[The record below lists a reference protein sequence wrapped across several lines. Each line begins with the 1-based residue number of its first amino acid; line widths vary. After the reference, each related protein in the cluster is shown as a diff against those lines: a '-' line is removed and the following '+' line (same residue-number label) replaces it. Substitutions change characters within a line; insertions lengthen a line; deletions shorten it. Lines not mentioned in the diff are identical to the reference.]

1 MSEAF
6 DIGPLSWVKDEI
18 DQSLKKVMDNFIVVT
33 EHPEDYASLRFT
45 LAHLYQVSG
54 ALDMV
59 GLEGCKRYCTE
70 IEKLTAKIEKGLM
83 PATTALME
91 ELMLAVQTLSQY
103 LQDLLNG
110 APDTPI
116 RFFESLQHLVALQGE
131 TIEITDLFYPDT
143 SISPPKDLLTNQLS
157 ETALPIFIGE
167 QRSVFQKSLLD
178 WLMTKDEKALERM
191 KNALLNVQTVQQ
203 KKSQKSLWW
212 AATAFAESLSQEKI
226 ASLAGAKKLCR
237 KLDQQL
243 RNMSLGEAK
252 LPTHLLRDVL
262 YYVAIS
268 EPSSPQIA
276 KVKDVFEL
284 EAVLPTKKEAST
296 PILVMSEAEA
306 AAIAQL
312 LAELPHLKELW
323 VGVSEFVT
331 NQDIAKEIPQEEL
344 QSVTLK
350 LQLLLENMQNN
361 GIHQQNIANQHLI
374 HLMDATQQVSQQ
386 LLFEIDHLNEH
397 AVLEVASALNLL
409 EILANRYESLELSIE
424 HKVTQQIARLKEVMQ
439 QTASLPANSSTLSI
453 IEPELDA
460 QLIEAVASQI
470 LQTLRGVE
478 TLIDGFFRNPSMT
491 TGLEDALKPMN
502 QVVAAFDMLEM
513 PTPKAIAKLSIFYIE
528 QFKTNAP
535 KYATPH
541 PNHTQFNLFAEALSL
556 LGLYAQDLPEVRSES
571 KHALSDCLKRLE
583 EGVETLELLHE
594 TEGDEANIQ
603 HTEVEN
609 NILPQSTDETD
620 NQAFVEIARFN
631 HAQVTEKA
639 IDVELQ
645 EIFITEAQD
654 VLESNVIHIQALQ
667 NNETNGLAL
676 AELRRAFHTLK
687 GSGRTVGLE
696 AMGDVAHGVEKL
708 LNVLIEHKTHPSAEI
723 LNFVDEIN
731 SEFAIWIAE
740 LISAQQVT
748 LNPGKY
754 QQQAAQIEE
763 ALESAIQSAKP
774 KARKEE
780 VLIGGSRKVGRA
792 FFYLFL
798 GEAQLHLN
806 TLKDALKEIKENS
819 DAAPTSASCRAA
831 HTLSSNALTAGFDAI
846 GDLARAMEHWFDAFT
861 GLWTDKHLALYAKV
875 IQALEDGLEKAKNLQ
890 NPKSTR
896 SLMIELS
903 KSTASMQV
911 LAAQIAEN
919 SKKALSATDKNLT
932 ENNLQAFSLSEN
944 EQFGS
949 ELSASELTIA
959 SHLESE
965 KNDLNHNHAFNKN
978 DVIKEHE
985 IIKISDE
992 EVIFPQEMVAI
1003 AAPVAPVLL
1012 HLQAPHIQLNA
1023 PPTPPSLQV
1032 KPKYSLQPVNL
1043 AVPETHLEHADESN
1057 HQENNLLQTSENV
1070 EGTQENSQTNSPVTT
1085 AIDEELLGLFIEE
1098 ASELTPQISRSLRY
1112 WKFSPQAETYPEELQ
1127 RALHTLKG
1135 SARTAGQ
1142 LAIGDA
1148 VHALEDCVVE
1158 VLQRKPTLDNFD
1170 KMFID
1175 FDRISFMLDDLI
1187 KAQST
1192 EKKSTQPQISQVS
1205 LEQHIQNSLLQAE
1218 VEAPTQTLDQ
1228 TLDKTL
1234 ALSALAEHSVS
1245 NVPAELTSQFLRVRA
1260 AMLDKLIN
1268 DAGEVTILRSRMD
1281 REMQGFKQSAIDL
1294 TLSVGRLRTYLQ
1306 ELEVEAESQLQSR
1319 LSPLPVQN
1327 VPENKAQENDKNF
1340 DPLEMDR
1347 YTRLQELTRL
1357 MAESLSDVTTI
1368 QQTLL
1373 THIDQT
1379 DVALQQQNRMNRELQ
1394 KGLMTVRMMPFSSIS
1409 ERLHRIVRQ
1418 VSRELDKRV
1427 ELMIDGED
1435 IELDRSVLDK
1445 VGAPLEHLLRNAVA
1459 HGLETTNERI
1469 QLEKP
1474 PTGRITLKVRVENDE
1489 ITLTVSDDGRGID
1502 LEKVKNIAIQKGLL
1516 HENQAINDQN
1526 LMAIIFE
1533 SGFST
1538 EESVS
1543 QVAGRGVGLDAVRS
1557 DIAALNGRIDVSNMP
1572 GAGALFNI
1580 YLPVT
1585 LSVTQVVMV
1594 NINKQSY
1601 AIPSVMVEQIQTL
1614 KQESLFEAYKAQKV
1628 EWSTHDYD
1636 LYPLAKLMGEHQYQ
1650 PKSQAYNPVALL
1662 RSGQYRAAIHVDEV
1676 IGNQEVVMKAMGTQL
1691 TRVPGIVG
1699 ATVMGDGA
1707 IVFVINPVQLA
1718 HREALTAGAV
1728 KVMPFITAAPIK
1740 KSALVVD
1747 DSLTMRKVLSRI
1759 LERDGFEVVTANDGL
1774 DAIQKLQELTPD
1786 IILTDIE
1793 MPRMDGFEFS
1803 WYVRDTQQFKQIPI
1817 IMISSRTAQKH
1828 RTIASEIGINAFLG
1842 KPVQEEELMF
1852 EVKKSL
1858 Q

>member
-45 LAHLYQVSG
+45 MAHLYQVSG

-70 IEKLTAKIEKGLM
+70 IEKLTSKIEKGLM
-83 PATTALME
+83 PVSAALME
-91 ELMLAVQTLSQY
+91 DLMLAVQTLSQY

-116 RFFESLQHLVALQGE
+116 RFFDSLKHLASLQGE
-131 TIEITDLFYPDT
+131 TFEITDLFYPDT
-143 SISPPKDLLTNQLS
+143 SFGPPKELLTNPIS
-157 ETALPIFIGE
+157 DGALPIFIGE
-167 QRSVFQKSLLD
+167 QRVIFQKSLLD
-178 WLMTKDEKALERM
+178 WLMTKDANALERM
-191 KNALLNVQTVQQ
+191 KNALFNVQTVQQ

-212 AATAFAESLSQEKI
+212 AATAFAEALSQEKV
-226 ASLAGAKKLCR
+226 AALAGAKKLCR

-252 LPTHLLRDVL
+252 VPSHLLRDVL

-268 EPSSPQIA
+268 DRSSEQIS

-284 EAVLPTKKEAST
+284 DAVLPSQTEAAN
-296 PILVMSEAEA
+296 PILMMSEAEA

-331 NQDIAKEIPQEEL
+331 DQDIAKQTPREEL

-350 LQLLLENMQNN
+350 LQLLLENMQNQGVN
-361 GIHQQNIANQHLI
+361 QKNVNNQHLMQ
-374 HLMDATQQVSQQ
+374 LMDATQQVSQQ
-386 LLFEIDHLNEH
+386 LLDEVEKLNEN

-409 EILANRYESLELSIE
+409 EILANTYETLELAIE
-424 HKVTQQIARLKEVMQ
+424 NKVTQQIARLKEIVENK
-439 QTASLPANSSTLSI
+439 AINSATTHPQSI
-453 IEPELDA
+453 IEPELDD
-460 QLIEAVASQI
+460 QLIEAVANQI
-470 LQTLRGVE
+470 IQTLRSIE
-478 TLIDGFFRNPSMT
+478 KSIDGFFRNPSIT
-491 TGLEDALKPMN
+491 TGLDDALKPMS

-513 PTPKAIAKLSIFYIE
+513 PTPKTIAKLSIFYIE
-528 QFKTNAP
+528 QFKANAP
-535 KYATPH
+535 EYATPH
-541 PNHTQFNLFAEALSL
+541 PNHSQFNLFAEALSL
-556 LGLYAQDLPEVRSES
+556 LGLYAQDLPEVRAES

-583 EGVETLELLHE
+583 EGVQTLESTEEEIKE
-594 TEGDEANIQ
+594 TSVA
-603 HTEVEN
+603 EVQAD
-609 NILPQSTDETD
+609 PAETPVEE
-620 NQAFVEIARFN
+620 FVEIARFSD
-631 HAQVTEKA
+631 AEVTEKA
-639 IDVELQ
+639 IDAELQ
-645 EIFITEAQD
+645 EIFITEAQEI
-654 VLESNVIHIQALQ
+654 LENNTLNIQALQ
-667 NNETNGLAL
+667 NNETNPLAL
-676 AELRRAFHTLK
+676 TELRRAFHTLK

-708 LNVLIEHKTHPSAEI
+708 LNVLLEHKTHPTEEI
-723 LNFVDEIN
+723 LTFVDTIN
-731 SEFAIWIAE
+731 TEFATWVAQLIAE
-740 LISAQQVT
+740 QQAT
-748 LNPGKY
+748 LTPGKY
-754 QQQAAQIEE
+754 QQQAAEMTE
-763 ALESAIQSAKP
+763 ALENRIQSAKP

-798 GEAQLHLN
+798 GEAQGHLN
-806 TLKDALKEIKENS
+806 TLKDAQKAIKENS
-819 DAAPTSASCRAA
+819 TAQPTPSSCRAA

-846 GDLARAMEHWFDAFT
+846 GDLARALEHWFDAFT
-861 GLWTDKHLALYAKV
+861 GVWSDKQLGLYAKV
-875 IQALEDGLEKAKNLQ
+875 IQALEEGLEKAKNLQ

-911 LAAQIAEN
+911 LAAQLAEN
-919 SKKALSATDKNLT
+919 SKKALSTSTKATPD
-932 ENNLQAFSLSEN
+932 FPLSEH
-944 EQFGS
+944 EAFGT

-959 SHLESE
+959 SNLISETIEDDVETLETITE
-965 KNDLNHNHAFNKN
+965 LPPA
-978 DVIKEHE
+978 
-985 IIKISDE
+985 KI
-992 EVIFPQEMVAI
+992 
-1003 AAPVAPVLL
+1003 
-1012 HLQAPHIQLNA
+1012 LQAPHILLK
-1023 PPTPPSLQV
+1023 TPPQESVQS
-1032 KPKYSLQPVNL
+1032 KPVFALQPVSLAMPERLALQGEASASSQNQLSNL
-1043 AVPETHLEHADESN
+1043 TES
-1057 HQENNLLQTSENV
+1057 HENAPLQSIAT
-1070 EGTQENSQTNSPVTT
+1070 PV
-1085 AIDEELLGLFIEE
+1085 DQELLGLFIEE
-1098 ASELTPQISRSLRY
+1098 AGDLVPLVSRSLRN
-1112 WKFSPQAETYPEELQ
+1112 WKFSPHVEDYAEEVQ

-1142 LAIGDA
+1142 LVIGDS
-1148 VHALEDCVVE
+1148 VHALEDRVAN
-1158 VLQRKPTLDNFD
+1158 VLERKPTLDDFD
-1170 KMFID
+1170 HMFID

-1187 KAQST
+1187 KSQSA
-1192 EKKSTQPQISQVS
+1192 EQEALQPQISQVS
-1205 LEQHIQNSLLQAE
+1205 LEQQIEESLAAPIEEIPTLK
-1218 VEAPTQTLDQ
+1218 VEAPTDLTLPEQ
-1228 TLDKTL
+1228 P
-1234 ALSALAEHSVS
+1234 ASAA
-1245 NVPAELTSQFLRVRA
+1245 PTELTSQFLRVRA
-1260 AMLDKLIN
+1260 SMLDKLIN

-1281 REMQGFKQSAIDL
+1281 REMQGFKQSAADL
-1294 TLSVGRLRTYLQ
+1294 TMSVGRLRTYLQ

-1319 LSPLPVQN
+1319 LSSS
-1327 VPENKAQENDKNF
+1327 PESNTPETDKNF

-1368 QQTLL
+1368 QQNLL

-1459 HGLETTNERI
+1459 HGLETTEERTR
-1469 QLEKP
+1469 LGKP
-1474 PTGRITLKVRVENDE
+1474 ETGKIALKVRVENDE
-1489 ITLTVSDDGRGID
+1489 ISLTVSDDGSGID
-1502 LEKVKNIAIQKGLL
+1502 LQKVKKIAIEKGLL
-1516 HENQAINDQN
+1516 KENQPINDQS

-1538 EESVS
+1538 EESIS

-1557 DIAALNGRIDVSNMP
+1557 DIAALNGRIDVSNAQD
-1572 GAGALFNI
+1572 AGAVFNI

-1594 NINKQSY
+1594 KINQQQF

-1614 KQESLFEAYKAQKV
+1614 KQEALLQAYETQKV
-1628 EWSTHDYD
+1628 QWGSGQGALQDYN
-1636 LYPLAKLMGEHQYQ
+1636 LYHLAKLLGNSLYQ

-1662 RSGQYRAAIHVDEV
+1662 RSGQYRTAVHLDEV
-1676 IGNQEVVMKAMGTQL
+1676 IGNQEIVMKSMGTQL
-1691 TRVPGIVG
+1691 ARVPGIVG

-1718 HREALTAGAV
+1718 HREAFTAGAV
-1728 KVMPFITAAPIK
+1728 RMMPIVSAVPVK

-1747 DSLTMRKVLSRI
+1747 DSLTMRKVLARI
-1759 LERDGFEVVTANDGL
+1759 LERDGFEVMTANDGL
-1774 DAIQKLQELTPD
+1774 DAIQKLQDLTPD

-1803 WYVRDTQQFKQIPI
+1803 RYIRDTEQYKHIPI

-1828 RTIASEIGINAFLG
+1828 RMIANEIGVNAFLG
-1842 KPVQEEELMF
+1842 KPVQDEELMA
-1852 EVKKSL
+1852 EVHNSL
-1858 Q
+1858 NLNKNLQ